1 MTDIE
6 AINLRYSRRSYLD
19 KPIQAAALEHLMA
32 VITKYNETSGLHIQL
47 IEDGSNSFKGLL
59 KSYGMFSGV
68 RSFFALVGKNGDA
81 NLKEKAG
88 YYGELLVLEATKLGL
103 GTCWVGATYDR
114 KHCPCTVKE
123 DETLVCVIPV
133 GYSQEKQ
140 DFREKLIY
148 KATHRKSKPLEEF
161 YTSDSQVPDW
171 FLSGMEAVGKAPSAV
186 NAHPV
191 HGEYR
196 SGKVILFIKDPGQY
210 RLVDLGIAKL
220 HFELGAKACKEGAM
234 TGSFPLGNPA
244 EFKTV

>member
-1 MTDIE
+1 MTDME
-6 AINLRYSRRSYLD
+6 AMNLRYSRRSYLD

-32 VITKYNETSGLHIQL
+32 AITKYNEISGLHIQL
-47 IEDGSNSFKGLL
+47 IEDGRASFKGLL

-68 RSFFALVGKNGDA
+68 RSFFALVGRTGDVH
-81 NLKEKAG
+81 LKEKAG

-103 GTCWVGATYDR
+103 GTCWVGGTYDR
-114 KHCPCTVKE
+114 KHCPCTVQE
-123 DETLVCVIPV
+123 EESLVCVITV

-148 KATHRKSKPLEEF
+148 KATHRKAKPLEEF

-171 FLSGMEAVGKAPSAV
+171 FLSGMEAVKNAPSAV

-196 SGKVILFIKDPGQY
+196 SGKVTLFIKDPRQY
-210 RLVDLGIAKL
+210 RLIDLGIAKL
-220 HFELGAKACKEGAM
+220 HFELGAKACITDPM
-234 TGSFPLGNPA
+234 TGSFPPGNPA
-244 EFKTV
+244 VFKAV